1 MNTHRTDQF
10 NHETEATGEIAPMNH
25 AQHYR
30 LTGAAEQRRLEEL
43 SDRDAESVSDV
54 SGEIGLAR
62 FLAERCALTT
72 PGLCAAILS
81 VIAKLSIAAE
91 RHAEASSQLLARPA
105 LRAFVKEVIA
115 AISEELQQLPDPEL
129 HIENVCRRIDAAFVE
144 AKNEPEQPKL
154 LNYERHHH
162 A

>member
-1 MNTHRTDQF
+1 
-10 NHETEATGEIAPMNH
+10 MNH
-25 AQHYR
+25 AQQYR
-30 LTGAAEQRRLEEL
+30 LSDEAAQLRLEEL
-43 SDRDAESVSDV
+43 SNRDAESVSTV

-62 FLAERCALTT
+62 FLAERCALTS
-72 PGLCAAILS
+72 PGLCAAILAVVGKS
-81 VIAKLSIAAE
+81 SIAAE

-105 LRAFVKEVIA
+105 LRAFVQQVIA
-115 AISEELQQLPDPEL
+115 AICEELQQLPDPEL

-154 LNYERHHH
+154 LTYERHHH

>member
-1 MNTHRTDQF
+1 MD
-10 NHETEATGEIAPMNH
+10 HETKHLLDSGSR
-25 AQHYR
+25 QQYR
-30 LTGAAEQRRLEEL
+30 LSGESEQRRLEEL

-62 FLAERCALTT
+62 FLAERCALTN
-72 PGLCAAILS
+72 PGLCGALLS
-81 VIAKLSIAAE
+81 VIAKLSVAAE

-105 LRAFVKEVIA
+105 LRAFVQEVIA
-115 AISEELQQLPDPEL
+115 AVSEELRQLPDPEL
-129 HIENVCRRIDAAFVE
+129 HIENVCRRIDHAFVE

-154 LNYERHHH
+154 LTYESHHH

>member
-1 MNTHRTDQF
+1 
-10 NHETEATGEIAPMNH
+10 MNH
-25 AQHYR
+25 AQQYR
-30 LTGAAEQRRLEEL
+30 LSDEAAQLRLGEL

-91 RHAEASSQLLARPA
+91 RHAEASSELLARPA
-105 LRAFVKEVIA
+105 LRAFVQKVIV
-115 AISEELQQLPDPEL
+115 AICEE
-129 HIENVCRRIDAAFVE
+129 
-144 AKNEPEQPKL
+144 
-154 LNYERHHH
+154 
-162 A
+162 

>member
-1 MNTHRTDQF
+1 
-10 NHETEATGEIAPMNH
+10 MNH
-25 AQHYR
+25 AQQYR
-30 LTGAAEQRRLEEL
+30 VSGETEQRRLEEL

-115 AISEELQQLPDPEL
+115 AICEELQLLPDPEL
-129 HIENVCRRIDAAFVE
+129 HIENVCRRIDAAFAE

-154 LNYERHHH
+154 LTYERHHH